1 MRWERLAHELKKKS
15 RGAVQTFDRLVPKVV
30 KKLGSGAYGHVFRV
44 QDRHDSHK
52 VKALKKNFDAF
63 TNSTDAQRV
72 YR

>member
-1 MRWERLAHELKKKS
+1 M
-15 RGAVQTFDRLVPKVV
+15 V

-44 QDRHDSHK
+44 QDKQDNK
-52 VKALKKNFDAF
+52 IKALKKNFDAF